1 MAPERRLAAIMFTD
15 MVGYSALTQRD
26 EPLALRLLE
35 IHRGLLRPLF
45 RSHGGREVKTIGDAF
60 LVEFPSALQ
69 ALECAVAIQQ
79 RLREHNEASPAN
91 RVELRIGVHLG
102 DVIDEAGDLL
112 GDAVNIASRIE
123 PLAETSGVCISGP
136 VFDQVGNKIPFPC
149 TRLDH
154 AFLKNIDS
162 PIPVYS
168 VDLPWV
174 IPPAARVTPW
184 IDRESELR
192 SLDRLVEEGKGGLGR
207 IVAFSGES
215 GIGKTRLADE
225 GIRKAEKKGFRT
237 LRGRGH
243 QDEEPVPYSL
253 WVQVVRDVLRD
264 APAPL
269 LYKISTG
276 CGPALVKLAPE
287 VGERLGQTP
296 SNGEDIPE
304 AAGLQFFERVAQFF
318 VNLSRESPILV
329 LLDDLQ
335 WADPGSLRLLDYLAE
350 PIRTQPILI
359 FLTFRDSADDDAP
372 LLKTVVQDLAHS
384 KSLVQIPVQ
393 RMQGEPAR
401 QLVGAILGTKDPP
414 AELVGLVGQKTGG
427 NPLFVEEL
435 LRSMTEERQ
444 LVRRGDRWD
453 SAAVA
458 DVGIPSTL
466 REVILK
472 RVARAGE
479 QPHGLLSVAAVLG
492 QEFDFDLLRT
502 VSGVEPDPLL
512 AQVESLLRARLLRE
526 REIAPGRSVYLFA
539 DDQTREVLYRE
550 LSLVRRQRYHLKT
563 AQVLEARFDAGGRGL
578 PGELALHYHR
588 GNDLAKAL
596 KWTIAAGENSA
607 ATYAREQAVVYYR
620 TALEILK
627 EIPKERTQAEVLER
641 LGTELE
647 ILGQYEASARS
658 RTEASQLYER
668 LGDRLRAGAVLHQ
681 AASHSGWT
689 LLGEFPIAEAPLAK
703 ARELLESVPPSPEL
717 ARLYVDYAA
726 YLGGAGRP
734 DEARALLARSLEIAE
749 SVGDPVVRAAIRLA
763 LAKVAPRGAKSEVR
777 QNIELALEFG
787 LAQHPPTALEA
798 YFHGAWYA
806 ATGVGDM
813 RECHEW
819 VRKAVE
825 YARRVNAPNFEVSIR
840 GSLDSFAYF
849 FEGDLE
855 ESLRLGVEH
864 QKAIRALGQAQTAH
878 NLIHVLI
885 VPIIRREFAEVDR
898 RWGAAKEILS
908 KEMAAYQVA
917 WNFFVQGALELTRGD
932 PSAAEKALLAAVEV
946 SRNRGEFEFDSF
958 IPVLTLTYLFD
969 SALGQQAMDRAR
981 SYAAGLA
988 ASAER
993 VGALPARAFVARA
1006 QGLLAVQAGQT
1017 SEAFVLLSES
1027 VRLWREAGWKLELA
1041 RTCVD
1046 LAGLEAKG
1054 KFPARAVP
1062 LLDEAITIL
1071 RDQRVLP
1078 VLEQVESFRRS
1089 IGSLPGT
1096 G

>member
-1 MAPERRLAAIMFTD
+1 MASTRRLAAIMFTD
-15 MVGYSALTQRD
+15 MVGYSAIAQRD

-35 IHRGLLRPLF
+35 THRGLLRPLF

-69 ALECAVAIQQ
+69 ALECAVAVQQ
-79 RLREHNEASPAN
+79 RLREHNEASPAD

-102 DVIDEAGDLL
+102 DVVDQGGDLL
-112 GDAVNIASRIE
+112 GDAVNIAARIE

-136 VFDQVGNKIPFPC
+136 VFDQVRNKIPFPC
-149 TRLDH
+149 TQLDH
-154 AFLKNIDS
+154 VFLKNIDS

-168 VDLPWV
+168 VDLPWGV
-174 IPPAARVTPW
+174 PPAARVTPW
-184 IDRESELR
+184 IDRVSELR
-192 SLDRLVEEGKGGLGR
+192 SLDQLIEESREGLGR

-225 GIRKAEKKGFRT
+225 GIRKAEKRGFRT

-253 WVQVVRDVLRD
+253 WVQVVREFLRD
-264 APAPL
+264 TPGPL
-269 LYKISTG
+269 LYKVATG
-276 CGPALVKLAPE
+276 CGAALVKLAPE
-287 VGERLGQTP
+287 VGERLGQAP
-296 SNGEDIPE
+296 APGEDIPE

-318 VNLSRESPILV
+318 LNLSRESPILI

-359 FLTFRDSADDDAP
+359 FLTFRDAVEDEAP
-372 LLKTVVQDLAHS
+372 LLKTVVRDLTHS
-384 KSLVQIPVQ
+384 RSLVQIPVK
-393 RMQGEPAR
+393 RMEGEPAR
-401 QLVGAILGTKDPP
+401 QLVGAILGTPDPP

-453 SAAVA
+453 SATVA
-458 DVGIPSTL
+458 DVGVPSTM
-466 REVILK
+466 RDVILK
-472 RVARAGE
+472 RAARAGE
-479 QPHGLLSVAAVLG
+479 EPHGLLSVAAVLG
-492 QEFDFDLLRT
+492 QEFDFDLLQS
-502 VSGVEPDPLL
+502 VSGVEPEPLL
-512 AQVESLLRARLLRE
+512 AQVENLLRARLLRE
-526 REIAPGRSVYLFA
+526 REVAPGRSVYVFA

-563 AQVLEARFDAGGRGL
+563 AQVLDARFERGGRGL

-588 GNDLAKAL
+588 GSDLARAL

-620 TALEILK
+620 TALEILR
-627 EIPKERTQAEVLER
+627 EVPDERTRAEVLER

-658 RTEASQLYER
+658 RTEASEAYER

-703 ARELLESVPPSPEL
+703 AKELLESVPPSPEL

-734 DEARALLARSLEIAE
+734 DDARALLSRSWEVAE
-749 SVGDPVVRAAIRLA
+749 AVGDPVVQAAVRLA
-763 LAKVAPRGAKSEVR
+763 FAKVAPRGAKSEVR
-777 QNIELALEFG
+777 HNIELALEFG
-787 LAQHPPTALEA
+787 LAHHPPTALEA

-806 ATGVGDM
+806 ATGAGDM

-819 VRKAVE
+819 VRRAVE
-825 YARRVNAPNFEVSIR
+825 YARRVNAPNFEVSLR

-849 FEGDLE
+849 FEGDLD

-864 QKAIRALGQAQTAH
+864 QKAIQALGQAQTAH
-878 NLIHVLI
+878 NLNHVLI

-898 RWGAAKEILS
+898 RWGAAREILS
-908 KEMAAYQVA
+908 QEMAAYQVA
-917 WNFFVQGALELTRGD
+917 WNHFVQGALDLTRGD
-932 PSAAEKALLAAVEV
+932 PAAAEQQFLLAVEV
-946 SRNRGEFEFDSF
+946 SRKRGEFEFDSF

-969 SALGQQAMDRAR
+969 SALGQQAIDRAR
-981 SYAAGLA
+981 AYAAALA
-988 ASAER
+988 DSADR
-993 VGALPARAFVARA
+993 VGGIPGRAYVARA
-1006 QGLLAVQAGQT
+1006 EGLLAALAGQT
-1017 SEAFVLLSES
+1017 PEATARLAES
-1027 VRLWREAGWKLELA
+1027 IRLWREAGWRLELA

-1046 LAGLEAKG
+1046 LAGLEAKQN
-1054 KFPARAVP
+1054 FPTRAIP
-1062 LLDEAITIL
+1062 LLDEAIEIL
-1071 RDQRVLP
+1071 REQRVLP
-1078 VLEQVESFRRS
+1078 VLEQVRSFRH
-1089 IGSLPGT
+1089 SLGPSPGT
-1096 G
+1096 D